1 MTRPLSASS
10 PTPFPANPDAGGVP
24 ARQAAPPQASP
35 PKIAAKPARKGHSLA
50 WVYLAIT
57 ALLAGTIAGS
67 SYYFA
72 PLSDRVRS
80 PLHSWLRP
88 SGYIGQS
95 AGILAFVIFIFL
107 WLYPLRKKYRWL
119 GWTGVMSKW
128 LDSHVSVALVVPF
141 ITAIH
146 ATWRFGGVIGLG
158 FWSMIVVCASG
169 IVGRYLYVHIPRR
182 ADGLELTAEEIAA
195 ERRELMGEL
204 ATASG
209 LAGPQVEAL
218 LRSDPSPMA
227 GAGLLKTLQLMLRD
241 DLDRRKAARS
251 LKRMVANRP
260 GAKLDRKALANVLH
274 LANREMALTQ
284 QARMLEAIH
293 EVFRFWHVAHRPFAI
308 AALAAVTLHVV
319 VVVFMGMT
327 WFW

>member
-1 MTRPLSASS
+1 MTRPLSVSQPAPSPVVPVAGGAPAAR
-10 PTPFPANPDAGGVP
+10 PTPPHNSPAKPGAH
-24 ARQAAPPQASP
+24 
-35 PKIAAKPARKGHSLA
+35 PARKGLSLA
-50 WVYLAIT
+50 WVYLTIT
-57 ALLAGTIAGS
+57 ALLAGSIAGS
-67 SYYFA
+67 SYYLA

-80 PLHSWLRP
+80 PLHPWLRP

-182 ADGLELTAEEIAA
+182 ADGLELTAEEIAT
-195 ERRELMGEL
+195 ERRDLMGEL
-204 ATASG
+204 AAASG
-209 LAGPQVEAL
+209 LAGPQVEAV
-218 LRSDPSPMA
+218 LRSDPSPME
-227 GAGLLKTLQLMLRD
+227 GAGLLKTLHLMLRD

-251 LKRMVANRP
+251 LKRLVANRP
-260 GAKLDRKALANVLH
+260 GAKLDRKALSNVLQ

-308 AALAAVTLHVV
+308 AALAAVTLHVA

>member
-1 MTRPLSASS
+1 MTRPLSASQHAPS
-10 PTPFPANPDAGGVP
+10 PVPPTAAGAPTSPATPPHTAPA
-24 ARQAAPPQASP
+24 
-35 PKIAAKPARKGHSLA
+35 KTTAKPARKGLPLA

-57 ALLAGTIAGS
+57 ALLAGSIAGS
-67 SYYFA
+67 SYYLA

-80 PLHSWLRP
+80 PLHPWLRP

-119 GWTGVMSKW
+119 GWTGMMSKW
-128 LDSHVSVALVVPF
+128 LDSHVAVALVVPF

-182 ADGLELTAEEIAA
+182 ADGLELTAEEIAV

-204 ATASG
+204 AAASG

-218 LRSDPSPMA
+218 LRSDPSPME
-227 GAGLLKTLQLMLRD
+227 GAGLLKTLQLMVRD
-241 DLDRRKAARS
+241 DLTRRKAARA
-251 LKRMVANRP
+251 LRRIVAHRS
-260 GAKLDRKALANVLH
+260 GAKLDRKALANVLQ

>member
-1 MTRPLSASS
+1 MTRPLSASQPLTS
-10 PTPFPANPDAGGVP
+10 P
-24 ARQAAPPQASP
+24 APPAASGAPASP
-35 PKIAAKPARKGHSLA
+35 ATPPHTSPAKATAKPARKGLALA

-57 ALLAGTIAGS
+57 ALLAGSIAGS
-67 SYYFA
+67 SYYLA

-80 PLHSWLRP
+80 PLHPWLRP

-119 GWTGVMSKW
+119 GWTGMMSKW
-128 LDSHVSVALVVPF
+128 LDSHVAVALVVPF

-182 ADGLELTAEEIAA
+182 ADGLELTAEEIAV

-204 ATASG
+204 AAASG

-218 LRSDPSPMA
+218 LRSDPSPME
-227 GAGLLKTLQLMLRD
+227 GAGLLKTLQLMVRD
-241 DLDRRKAARS
+241 DLTRRKAARA
-251 LKRMVANRP
+251 LRRIVAHRS
-260 GAKLDRKALANVLH
+260 GAKLDRKALANVLQ